1 MQLSDNLKFEYTRF
15 HYEACNHG
23 SFIVN
28 YKSGRREMGEGKEG
42 RNIKREKGKNGE
54 R

>member
-1 MQLSDNLKFEYTRF
+1 MAID
-15 HYEACNHG
+15 YEACNHG

-28 YKSGRREMGEGKEG
+28 YKSGRREMRKGKEG
-42 RNIKREKGKNGE
+42 RNIKREKGINGE